1 MLALPRAG
9 HSQLPCFWCSS
20 GCQFSR
26 TAVNLSTSSSGGSGK
41 LPFCGLLVG
50 GWALPHVPFQ
60 VLWIGIPIP
69 LKNDGVSNSWDDF
82 PFPTGWKVIKAMFQ
96 SPPTIFKS
104 YESSSKIQSPIS
116 DADATA
122 DNYTTCFWR
131 WCISSKSWPTHLCS
145 AVPSYTHLHSLQP
158 RSWKNCLIYHLP
170 STIP

>member
-82 PFPTGWKVIKAMFQ
+82 PFPTERKVMSSSHVPVTTNQSSADGIWLDSKHHLDSTPKITHPFDVKVIFGVVKRDQ
-96 SPPTIFKS
+96 NQDKNESEHENNQNVSPS
-104 YESSSKIQSPIS
+104 
-116 DADATA
+116 
-122 DNYTTCFWR
+122 
-131 WCISSKSWPTHLCS
+131 
-145 AVPSYTHLHSLQP
+145 
-158 RSWKNCLIYHLP
+158 
-170 STIP
+170 